1 VFFFS
6 HQHFFFFW
14 FKRFPREIFL
24 KHFLR
29 TKFSI
34 FSWESFFFKHIPF
47 TLFLGPLNIRC
58 SNILLAFSSQT
69 FFPESY
75 SLVFFSILLL
85 KVFLAPFGKY
95 FPQHPVHIYF
105 ISKLPSN
112 NSPATYSQ
120 TFSQYI
126 FPCYL
131 FSGIFI
137 SNRFSKIFLMLLFSN
152 TFFSIFFSNIF
163 LVLLFSNIF
172 SASFSQISS
181 SCYCSQ
187 TFFQHPFLKY
197 LPHVI
202 VLKHFFSASFS
213 QISFSCYCSQTF
225 SSASVFQKS
234 SSCYCSQTL
243 FSASFSQISSS
254 CYRSQTSLILSSSL
268 SSTSRNIHLQKV
280 DITAS
285 WFQILHRGNKL
296 SIRFT

>member
-1 VFFFS
+1 MTVHFIKLLNECFSLATNTSSSSDSKGFLGKFFS
-6 HQHFFFFW
+6 NIFSGPSSQYFPENLFFSNTSPSPFSQVLSTSVVQIFYKHSILRHFFLH
-14 FKRFPREIFL
+14 P
-24 KHFLR
+24 
-29 TKFSI
+29 
-34 FSWESFFFKHIPF
+34 
-47 TLFLGPLNIRC
+47 
-58 SNILLAFSSQT
+58 ILM
-69 FFPESY
+69 
-75 SLVFFSILLL
+75 FFSILLL
-85 KVFLAPFGKY
+85 NVFLAPFGKY

-285 WFQILHRGNKL
+285 
-296 SIRFT
+296 

>member
-1 VFFFS
+1 MFFFS

-187 TFFQHPFLKY
+187 TL
-197 LPHVI
+197 
-202 VLKHFFSASFS
+202 FFS
-213 QISFSCYCSQTF
+213 I
-225 SSASVFQKS
+225 
-234 SSCYCSQTL
+234 L
-243 FSASFSQISSS
+243 FSNIFLVLLFSNIFFSIRFSKIFLMLLFS
-254 CYRSQTSLILSSSL
+254 NIIFSILSSNIFLML
-268 SSTSRNIHLQKV
+268 SFSNISH
-280 DITAS
+280 
-285 WFQILHRGNKL
+285 FKL
-296 SIRFT
+296 FS